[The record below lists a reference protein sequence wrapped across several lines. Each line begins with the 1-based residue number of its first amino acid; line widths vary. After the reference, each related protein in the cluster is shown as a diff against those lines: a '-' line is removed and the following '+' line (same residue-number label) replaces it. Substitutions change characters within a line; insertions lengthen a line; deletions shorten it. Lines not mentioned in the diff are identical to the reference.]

1 MLNTMMSKHRILLAV
16 ALVVIAAPAFT
27 QVEDGLYVSGA
38 YLLSFAAPQE
48 FSVGAKPDQDADFEA
63 TRTGHGSFD
72 VGLVGLRLAGG
83 YRIFGFRPEVEFSY
97 RELPLTSLEYESLS
111 LPNGVKVTGA
121 ALEALNDTV
130 SVQPPSDIRLLGLMA
145 NVWYD
150 LDTGSPVVPFIGFGI
165 GASQVTIR
173 TKIKIELPPLS
184 TERVFP
190 PSSGWAFAYQAGGGV
205 GFDLGFG
212 LTARIGYRVYGT
224 TDAEMEWNA
233 EASATEDV
241 LRAGSLH
248 HNIGLG
254 LQFRF

>member
-1 MLNTMMSKHRILLAV
+1 MRMHRLLLAG
-16 ALVVIAAPAFT
+16 ALVGIAAPAFT

-83 YRIFGFRPEVEFSY
+83 YRIFGFRPEVELSY
-97 RELPLTSLEYESLS
+97 RELPLTNLEYESLS
-111 LPNGVKVTGA
+111 LSNGVKLTGD
-121 ALEALNDTV
+121 ALEAFNDTV
-130 SVQPPSDIRLLGLMA
+130 SVQAPSDIRLLGLMA

-150 LDTGSPVVPFIGFGI
+150 LDTGSPVVPFIGFGM

-173 TKIKIELPPLS
+173 SKIKIELPLPLPP
-184 TERVFP
+184 EQVFP

-212 LTARIGYRVYGT
+212 MTAHIGYRVYGT

-233 EASATEDV
+233 EGSTTEDV
-241 LRAGSLH
+241 LRAPSLH
-248 HNIGLG
+248 HNVGLG